1 MTNSDKLRE
10 QLASEENDLK
20 ALGIG
25 KKLIR
30 EERSEKFEETWL
42 PKLRAKCNVIYD
54 AQTGRYTFE
63 LNGYG
68 VMDFYP
74 KANKVLIRK
83 LNKWKQ
89 PGLKWIITEFHLDAD
104 IRPFSEKEV
113 KALTNKSQYQ
123 NENDEN
129 LWK

>member
-1 MTNSDKLRE
+1 MTNSDKLRD
-10 QLASEENDLK
+10 QLALEENDLK

-25 KKLIR
+25 KQLIR
-30 EERSEKFEETWL
+30 AERTERFEETWL
-42 PKLRAKCNVIYD
+42 PKLQAKCNVIYD

-63 LNGYG
+63 LSGYG

-83 LNKWKQ
+83 LNKWIQ
-89 PGLKWIITEFHLDAD
+89 PGLKWIIREFHLDPESIA
-104 IRPFSEKEV
+104 FSDKEV
-113 KALTNKSQYQ
+113 NALTKKSQYQ
-123 NENDEN
+123 QENDEN